1 MVYTMLTPIDQL
13 ALERAPTFREAA
25 YHAIKQAILN
35 GSLESGQPLVEERL
49 AEMLQI
55 SRTPV
60 REALAILEHE
70 GLIAP
75 VYRRGLFVCKLTREQ
90 VIELFT
96 ANEAVEPF
104 LARRAAHYA
113 SPEQT
118 VALESAIRDGEA
130 CAERNDIAGFLRA
143 GRIFHAGIGRAAG
156 NLTLARFVERNEE
169 RVDLFLMGY
178 RKAVDVEMMRTS
190 NREHRAIYRAIVQR
204 DPDAAARLSIYH
216 LQSVRERFAALVGD
230 DDRDDALPLDN
241 QTKEPI
247 E

>member
-25 YHAIKQAILN
+25 YYAIKQAILN
-35 GSLESGQPLVEERL
+35 GSLEAGQPLVEERL

-118 VALESAIRDGEA
+118 VALESAICDAKRVRTA
-130 CAERNDIAGFLRA
+130 TTLPGFARRA
-143 GRIFHAGIGRAAG
+143 HLPRR
-156 NLTLARFVERNEE
+156 
-169 RVDLFLMGY
+169 
-178 RKAVDVEMMRTS
+178 
-190 NREHRAIYRAIVQR
+190 YRARRRKSDARPVRGTQR
-204 DPDAAARLSIYH
+204 RARRSLSH
-216 LQSVRERFAALVGD
+216 GVSQSR
-230 DDRDDALPLDN
+230 
-241 QTKEPI
+241 
-247 E
+247 

>member
-1 MVYTMLTPIDQL
+1 MLTPVNHRL
-13 ALERAPTFREAA
+13 FEKTPTFREAA
-25 YHAIKQAILN
+25 YQAIKQAILD
-35 GSLESGQPLVEERL
+35 GLLEPGQPLIEERL

-90 VIELFT
+90 VVELFT

-113 SPEQT
+113 SPEHIA
-118 VALESAIRDGEA
+118 ALDATLQEGEA
-130 CAERNDIAGFLRA
+130 CTARHDIAGFLRA
-143 GRIFHAGIGRAAG
+143 GRRFHAGVGLAAG
-156 NLTLARFVERNEE
+156 NRTLAQFVERNEE

-178 RKAVDVEMMRTS
+178 RKAVDAEMMNTS
-190 NREHRAIYRAIVQR
+190 NREHRAIYRAIMQR
-204 DPDAAARLSIYH
+204 DPDAAARLAIYH

-230 DDRDDALPLDN
+230 DDDDNDGVISSEQPM
-241 QTKEPI
+241 KE
-247 E
+247 